1 MASNIVAQM
10 QVLISAQTKGL
21 NTALSQ
27 STSALK
33 TFEGAISKTN
43 TLLTSF
49 GIGLGAATVAK
60 IAGDIINVTAQ
71 FEKFSAVLANTLGSD
86 SAAQAAL
93 DEIRVFAQETPF
105 EVSEITAA
113 YVRWANQGLNPTID
127 KMTKLG
133 DVASSLGAGFEQT
146 AEAFKDLL
154 VGQTKRIEEIGI
166 SAQQSN
172 GKIQLS
178 FKGVNLEI
186 EKSVEGVTKALE
198 TYSQLNGVLGTSDQV
213 SETLGGRISNL
224 KDAYSNL
231 LLTIGTGNG
240 GALKDTVNI
249 LIQITNA
256 ATKVVGAFTN
266 TDTAFGKFIA
276 SVIHNQLVP
285 AKFLLLLING
295 ADETNKKLKEQE
307 ERLKAITATADA
319 AFDSGNIEAYIKALD
334 QNIFKEEIITE
345 IRRRQAA
352 QVTSENAATEL
363 KIVTL
368 DKLQAKLKELNDDFE
383 KTDETDKKKL
393 ANIGK
398 EIIGI
403 NVQIDALERLR
414 KKQKQVTDEKLSSF
428 GQKTEEDALLGSGRG
443 KEEIAR
449 LSQFNTPLTGEDFL
463 ADVELPF
470 EDPDR
475 IKAAMENLEIYTK
488 AIQDAGVGAIESL
501 EQELIIRDKL
511 IEKDKERA
519 KTAEEVGAII
529 GDSVGDILSGQKTL
543 VEGIK
548 QATVKIVALFLARAL
563 AAAIDKSMETAKN
576 PIVGLVLAAATSAA
590 VAAMFSRI
598 GGGGKSV
605 GGGSASMATQNVS
618 RREPVTS
625 QAESIAQF
633 EFVLHGDDL
642 VASQT
647 TQMNRNLRLGR

>member
-1 MASNIVAQM
+1 M